1 MNFLTQVKT
10 YHVLQGSYESFNNQA
25 TFIRS
30 ALTAGNFANVTGG
43 QRVQVEPDSNGRT
56 FLSGLLQNSS
66 RVGNGLRFNGG
77 YVHIIDKVLTLPQ
90 NVSTSLVAANLTSA
104 VGAFQALNLSRYV
117 NKPPDL
123 EPDLTIFIP
132 NNAAF
137 QRVGGLLSN
146 LTTQRLTTILAY
158 HVVPGV
164 YYSTYFSTDGI
175 KSLATL
181 GM

>member
-1 MNFLTQVKT
+1 MNFLTQVKR
-10 YHVLQGSYESFNNQA
+10 YHVLEDSIQSFDQT

-30 ALTAGNFANVTGG
+30 LLTAGNFASVTGG
-43 QRVQVEPDSNGRT
+43 QRVQVDPDSNGRT
-56 FLSGLLQNSS
+56 FVSGLFQESNL
-66 RVGNGLRFNGG
+66 VGNALRFDGG

-90 NVSTSLVAANLTSA
+90 NVSTSPVAANLTSA
-104 VGAFQALNLSRYV
+104 AGAFQALNLSRTA
-117 NKPPDL
+117 NITR
-123 EPDLTIFIP
+123 DLTIFIP

-146 LTTQRLTTILAY
+146 LTTQRLTTILSY

-164 YYSTYFSTDGI
+164 YYSTDFSTGGI